1 MDLALDVFFACGN
14 SGALGT
20 KGMADKTTEATG
32 WLGESIDQRHDLTL
46 RLLAILNQPA
56 GLESEEVQ
64 AILGELQRSL
74 AVDSV
79 CIRLRRDGVFPLFD
93 IDGVHG
99 MFVGVD
105 RNSCEPALQGGRCL
119 CGHVLRGEVD
129 HDLPCFTRNG
139 SFWSNNFPE
148 TVALVGKF
156 AAMLTVRTC
165 VRDGYLSAASIP
177 LRSGAETLGLL
188 HLADSRPNR
197 FTPSAMVFLE
207 GLGSV
212 IGIWLARQRGAR
224 ELRDAKER
232 AEAANRAKSEFLA
245 NMSHEIRTPM
255 NAIMGFTDLV
265 LETKLSDEQR
275 QYLDIVKGRSQDLL
289 RIIDDIL
296 DLARIEADRMG
307 FIDEPFHLRE
317 AVASTLAS
325 VSLRAQQKG
334 LAVHSTIA
342 EDVPDELRG
351 DSLRLRQVLLNLLSN
366 SIKFTT
372 QGSIGVRVEC
382 LSDTR
387 DQRCGFRFV
396 VTDTGIGIP
405 RSRQEAIFEP
415 FVQAETSTV
424 RKYGGTGL
432 GLTIC
437 RRLVEKLGGEISV
450 KSEPG
455 QGSAFTFTV
464 FFRKLAPRKTR
475 TTGSTAVAA
484 PAAAMHVLLVEDD
497 PTSSML
503 VAGILSREGHSVVEA
518 AEGGAAVAAAREQ
531 DFDIVFMDVQM
542 PGMDGLAATR
552 EIRALAEHPD
562 PVVRQRGRVP
572 IVALTAHAM
581 RGDAERCLQA
591 GMTSYLS
598 KPIRVERLRACLEEF
613 AQSLNGAAHA
623 SASLS

>member
-1 MDLALDVFFACGN
+1 
-14 SGALGT
+14 
-20 KGMADKTTEATG
+20 MADKMTETTG
-32 WLGESIDQRHDLTL
+32 WLGESIDLRHDLTL
-46 RLLAILNQPA
+46 RLLAILNRPA

-64 AILGELQRSL
+64 AILNELQRSL
-74 AVDSV
+74 GVESV

-93 IDGVHG
+93 IDGPHG
-99 MFVGVD
+99 MFVGAD
-105 RNSCEPALQGGRCL
+105 RNSCEPATQGGSCL
-119 CGHVLRGEVD
+119 CGHLLRGEVD
-129 HDLPCFTRNG
+129 RALPCFTRNG
-139 SFWSNNFPE
+139 SFWSNNLAE
-148 TVALVGKF
+148 TVATVGKF

-165 VRDGYLSAASIP
+165 VRDGYLSTASIP
-177 LRSGAETLGLL
+177 LRSGSETLGLL
-188 HLADSRPNR
+188 HLADSRPDR
-197 FTPSAMVFLE
+197 FTPGAMLFLE
-207 GLGSV
+207 GLGAV

-224 ELRDAKER
+224 ELKDAKER

-265 LETKLSDEQR
+265 LETKLTAEQR
-275 QYLDIVKGRSQDLL
+275 EYLDIVKGRSQDLL

-307 FIDEPFHLRE
+307 LVDEPFRLRE
-317 AVASTLAS
+317 AVASVLAS
-325 VSLRAQQKG
+325 VGLRAQQKG

-351 DSLRLRQVLLNLLSN
+351 DSLRLRQVLLNLLAN

-372 QGSIGVRVEC
+372 QGSIGIRVEC
-382 LSDTR
+382 LPDPR
-387 DQRCGFRFV
+387 DQRCGLRFV

-415 FVQAETSTV
+415 FIQAETSTI

-455 QGSAFTFTV
+455 QGSAFAFTV
-464 FFRKLAPRKTR
+464 FFRKLAARKAR
-475 TTGSTAVAA
+475 TTDTVAA
-484 PAAAMHVLLVEDD
+484 VSPVAAMHVLLVEDD
-497 PTSSML
+497 PTSRML

-518 AEGGAAVAAAREQ
+518 ADGEAGVAAARAGA
-531 DFDIVFMDVQM
+531 FDIIFMDVQM
-542 PGMDGLAATR
+542 PDMDGLAATR
-552 EIRALAEHPD
+552 AIRALAEDPD
-562 PVVRQRGRVP
+562 PAMRRRAQVP

-581 RGDAERCLQA
+581 CGDAERCLEA
-591 GMTSYLS
+591 GMTRYLS

-613 AQSLNGAAHA
+613 ANAANGADHA
-623 SASLS
+623 AIRAS